1 MPMKIAPALPQSSIT
16 YMYRH
21 VEVVS
26 FKGVS
31 HLPKAL
37 QSIFPGSLLK
47 TKGFRGPL
55 TLLKP
60 KGDRKSYKNRGKEKI
75 I

>member
-1 MPMKIAPALPQSSIT
+1 MPMKIAPALPQPSIT

-47 TKGFRGPL
+47 AKGFGGPL

-60 KGDRKSYKNRGKEKI
+60 KRDRKVIKI
-75 I
+75 EAKRE

>member
-1 MPMKIAPALPQSSIT
+1 MNLVSALPQPCIT
-16 YMYRH
+16 YMHRH

-31 HLPKAL
+31 HLSKAL

-47 TKGFRGPL
+47 AKGFRGPL
-55 TLLKP
+55 TLL
-60 KGDRKSYKNRGKEKI
+60 
-75 I
+75 